1 MGFTIEDLNLL
12 ARDRYQMEFIAGK
25 KGWSNSI
32 SWILMLE
39 DTAILRNFSGKELAV
54 TTGLGFGS
62 RDKLKKLVK
71 GLVEHHAAGLIIN
84 TGEYILDVPQEIK
97 DLCDENDLPLMT
109 VPWEVYLVEM
119 IKDISLRLFIQGTA
133 DEEITKSF
141 VHAIEQ
147 PDNMEP
153 ARKKLLP
160 YFDVEGEFQVVL
172 ITTDG
177 LAEMD
182 TVERK
187 RLSYRFELFLENI
200 THNGSFFYYDGNF
213 VLVMNDVG
221 EKDFEEIV
229 TGMIQRT
236 KRRLPDLPF
245 FVGAGDPV
253 KDLSNLNISYSRA
266 HAAVTMA
273 HKKKMDFL
281 HFQDMGFYRL
291 LYAVKDE
298 HLLKDM
304 GEEPLK
310 PLIEYDQK
318 HNSNYVETL
327 EKYIEYNGSIQA
339 VSDAMYTHRN
349 TVIYRIANIKKL
361 LNSDLESTEDRF
373 LYQLAFYI
381 RNM

>member
-12 ARDRYQMEFIAGK
+12 AKDRYQMEFIAGK

-54 TTGLGFGS
+54 TTGLGFDS
-62 RDKLKKLVK
+62 TEKLEKLVM
-71 GLVEHHAAGLIIN
+71 GLAEYHASGLIIN
-84 TGEYILDVPQEIK
+84 TGEYISEIPEK
-97 DLCDENDLPLMT
+97 IKRLCDENDLPLMT

-141 VHAIEQ
+141 VRAIEQ
-147 PDNMEP
+147 PGNMEP
-153 ARKKLLP
+153 SRKNLLP

-172 ITTDG
+172 ITTEG

-229 TGMIQRT
+229 TGMIART

-245 FVGAGDPV
+245 FVGAGNQV
-253 KDLSNLNISYSRA
+253 KDLANLHTSYSRA
-266 HAAVTMA
+266 LAAVTMA
-273 HKKKMDFL
+273 HKKNIDFL
-281 HFQDMGFYRL
+281 QFKDMGFFRL

-298 HLLKDM
+298 ELLKEM
-304 GEEPLK
+304 GEEPLR
-310 PLIEYDQK
+310 PLLEYDQK

-327 EKYIEYNGSIQA
+327 ENYIKFNGSIQA

-361 LNSDLESTEDRF
+361 LNSELDSTEDRF